1 MGEKVNKKPKLSCD
15 LSNKSYFFSFA
26 SVRDV
31 RKFKDTKKQFDRVR
45 EDMELAQV
53 KNAQAPRNKVHEA
66 EEATQALIL
75 SRKAFRHLALDYVLQ
90 VKNTH
95 ARYFFSLPVLSSR
108 WSWHLTAG
116 ELR

>member
-1 MGEKVNKKPKLSCD
+1 MSHTFCFTVCHLFYWN
-15 LSNKSYFFSFA
+15 SNQKMLHHKINNLFRLDAPF
-26 SVRDV
+26 RDV

-66 EEATQALIL
+66 EEATQTLIL

-90 VKNTH
+90 VKQNVDP
-95 ARYFFSLPVLSSR
+95 FILPVLSSR
-108 WSWHLTAG
+108 WC
-116 ELR
+116 R

>member
-1 MGEKVNKKPKLSCD
+1 MWNLHIVQF
-15 LSNKSYFFSFA
+15 YIFS
-26 SVRDV
+26 RDI

-45 EDMELAQV
+45 EEMELAQV

-90 VKNTH
+90 VNHTCSFLLNYSDG
-95 ARYFFSLPVLSSR
+95 AADRQQLSWAQFYITFFGNMTR
-108 WSWHLTAG
+108 Q
-116 ELR
+116 

>member
-1 MGEKVNKKPKLSCD
+1 MIWNIWTGLIPCISIL
-15 LSNKSYFFSFA
+15 LI

-66 EEATQALIL
+66 EEATQALVL

-90 VKNTH
+90 VKC
-95 ARYFFSLPVLSSR
+95 
-108 WSWHLTAG
+108 LT
-116 ELR
+116 

>member
-1 MGEKVNKKPKLSCD
+1 MIVIHLMHTTEWTVFD
-15 LSNKSYFFSFA
+15 HFQFST
-26 SVRDV
+26 RDV

-90 VKNTH
+90 VKHTGTTSTLYYQCCPVGGADIQQLLSPNKT
-95 ARYFFSLPVLSSR
+95 FF
-108 WSWHLTAG
+108 
-116 ELR
+116 

>member
-1 MGEKVNKKPKLSCD
+1 MNSEVTSLKSSA
-15 LSNKSYFFSFA
+15 SNYTQMNQMIRVRSGSALF
-26 SVRDV
+26 RDV

-90 VKNTH
+90 V
-95 ARYFFSLPVLSSR
+95 SP
-108 WSWHLTAG
+108 
-116 ELR
+116 

>member
-1 MGEKVNKKPKLSCD
+1 MIS
-15 LSNKSYFFSFA
+15 SS
-26 SVRDV
+26 RDV

-90 VKNTH
+90 VKQTH
-95 ARYFFSLPVLSSR
+95 NKLQITLPMLSIR
-108 WSWHLTAG
+108 WC
-116 ELR
+116 